1 MIPRCTRVLILS
13 LGLGLLMSVG
23 CAKAVESSDTTETRT
38 TSAADAAVLES
49 RQDLLP
55 SERNTIEVFQREAAS
70 VVFIRNSQLRWD
82 PWRRNV
88 MEQPLGTGSGFV
100 WDDQGHVV
108 TNFHVI
114 ENGNSFAVTLADGRS
129 FDAEK
134 VGEDPEKDLAV
145 LKIDVSGEALTP
157 IDRGDSDNLL
167 VGQKVIAIGNP
178 FGLDQTLTTGVIS
191 ALGREIRSVGG
202 TLIRDMVQTD
212 ASINPGNSGGPLL
225 DSRGRLIGV
234 NTMIYSRSGQSAG
247 IGFAVPVNTVKR
259 VVPQIIDYGYVRK
272 PGLGVQLVGDDLA
285 KRWGIEGVIVGR
297 TVEGGPAEKA
307 GIEGFEMDRYGRVR
321 VHDVIVG
328 IEGQTVRTYDE
339 LYLALDDHEPGDR
352 VEVTVERNG
361 KRRKVLVRLMDLRG
375 SRE

>member
-1 MIPRCTRVLILS
+1 MMEVRVFSAVMAS
-13 LGLGLLMSVG
+13 LMLAVAG
-23 CAKAVESSDTTETRT
+23 CAEPVQSADEVAPQESTEAVESNG
-38 TSAADAAVLES
+38 
-49 RQDLLP
+49 LLT
-55 SERNTIEVFQREAAS
+55 SERNTIDVFQREAPS
-70 VVFIRNSQLRWD
+70 VVFIRNSQTRWN

-88 MEQPLGTGSGFV
+88 MEQPLGTGSGFL
-100 WDDQGHVV
+100 WDDEGHVV

-114 ENGNSFAVTLADGRS
+114 QNGNSFAVTLADGRS
-129 FDAEK
+129 FDAK
-134 VGEDPEKDLAV
+134 KIGEDPEKDLAV
-145 LKIDVSGEALTP
+145 LKIDASGEDLKP
-157 IDRGDSDNLL
+157 IDRGDSGNLL

-225 DSRGRLIGV
+225 DSRGLLIGI

-247 IGFAVPVNTVKR
+247 IGFAVPVNTIKR
-259 VVPQIIDYGYVRK
+259 IVPQIIDYGYVRK

-285 KRWGIEGVIVGR
+285 KRWGIDGVIVGA
-297 TVEGGPAEKA
+297 TVADGPAAEA
-307 GIEGFEMDRYGRVR
+307 GVQAAEMVGHGRVR

-328 IEGQTVRTYDE
+328 IEGQRVHSYDE

-352 VEVTVERNG
+352 IEVTLERDG
-361 KRRKVLVRLMDLRG
+361 KQRKVLLRLMDLRG
-375 SRE
+375 ARE